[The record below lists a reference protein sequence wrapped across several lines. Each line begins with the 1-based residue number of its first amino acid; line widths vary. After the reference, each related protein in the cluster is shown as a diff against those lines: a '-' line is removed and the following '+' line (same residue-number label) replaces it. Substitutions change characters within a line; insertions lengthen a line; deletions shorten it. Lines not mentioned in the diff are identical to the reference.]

1 MVVQSAAEIHF
12 EGIERVSRKD
22 TKIIEAGRDPALHAG
37 AVNTPVYRMSTVLFP
52 DLETMRTEA
61 QPYTYGRRGTPTTR
75 ALEQALCSLEGGA
88 RTVLTP
94 SGLSACTLAILTLCG
109 AGDHILVTDSVYG
122 PTRVFCQKL
131 AKRYGISTTY
141 FDPKIG
147 AGFAKEFRPETKAV
161 FLESPGSFTFEV
173 QDVPA
178 IARVAHERGAAV
190 ILDNTWATP
199 LGFDALGHG
208 ADLSVQ
214 AVTKYISGH
223 ADVLMGAITANSACR
238 DRLVETHGTLGLC
251 ASGDEAYL
259 AMRGL
264 RTLGVRLKRHQES
277 ATEIAAWLKT
287 RPEVARVLY
296 PPLHDDPGHAVWK
309 RDFTGACGLFGVV
322 LKPFSEP
329 AVAAMVDGLEHFGL
343 GYSWG
348 GFESLIVNGHVPR
361 SYPPTLEGP
370 LLRLHIGL
378 EDVED
383 LKADLTAGFERLR
396 QAA

>member
-1 MVVQSAAEIHF
+1 MT
-12 EGIERVSRKD
+12 RKD

-37 AVNTPVYRMSTVLFP
+37 AVNTPVYRASTILFP
-52 DLETMRTEA
+52 DLETMRNEA
-61 QPYTYGRRGTPTTR
+61 QAYTYGRRGTPTTR
-75 ALEQALCSLEGGA
+75 GLEQALCGLEGGA

-94 SGLSACTLAILTLCG
+94 SGLSACTLAILSVCG

-122 PTRVFCQKL
+122 PTRLFCQKL
-131 AKRYGISTTY
+131 GKRYGITTTY
-141 FDPKIG
+141 FDPCIG
-147 AGFAKEFRPETKAV
+147 ARIADLLQPTTKAV

-178 IARVAHERGAAV
+178 IAAVAHKHHAAV

-199 LGFDALGHG
+199 FCFSAFTHG
-208 ADLSVQ
+208 VDLSVQ
-214 AVTKYISGH
+214 AATKYIGGH
-223 ADVLMGAITANSACR
+223 ADVLMGTVTANAAYK

-296 PPLHDDPGHAVWK
+296 PPLHDDPGHVIWK
-309 RDFTGACGLFGVV
+309 RDFTGACGLFSVV
-322 LKPFSEP
+322 LKPASER

-348 GFESLIVNGHVPR
+348 GFESLVVVGHMPR
-361 SYPPTLEGP
+361 SFPPKLEGP
-370 LLRLHIGL
+370 MLRLHIGL

-383 LKADLTAGFERLR
+383 LKTDLSRGFERLR
-396 QAA
+396 TTA